1 MRIRGY
7 ACVWMAFCIGT
18 GALMNTASAQSK
30 GRDWFVSAGSSGD
43 GSQAAP
49 FGDPWEA
56 LEKCEAGDAI
66 HIAEGKY
73 FGRLGV
79 GMWEIPF
86 DGVQLLGGYSG
97 DFGERNPWTHP
108 SQLLWDKASK
118 NRPNQARVLARGKDV
133 VVDGIVVDM
142 RDQNE
147 YVDEQQS
154 GRKDRHVEETAISL
168 NHPGTVRNCVIVNA
182 CQECVVTPCGS
193 TIENNLFLNAL
204 IFAVKVN
211 ANLGDLKAVTGIRNN
226 TILFTWDNK
235 TPGKGA
241 YRGSAIHLG
250 QQVNAD
256 ITGNIL
262 ANNDNAAVFTNGA
275 LDRTSITKNAFAM
288 NLFANLL
295 TGEDGVKA
303 VVDDQTM
310 ELLEEVGLKAI
321 DGNQVVAHEL
331 PLDAAWLDLYSKR
344 TASQQGKVVMDDW
357 NKLRQLAGLPLMG
370 TGYKVATG
378 VAPPYDFGKAL
389 QLVVGR
395 KATPAAGARV
405 VALPVSFKS
414 AGPAVAAKTYEKS
427 EVQTWHRSP
436 DGVNRKALEM
446 LVALGGGAN
455 ISGLPAG
462 LKPDDHGGQKLYDV
476 EGQSAW
482 VTGFYRKG
490 SNVERVINQDSGWY
504 QGTGKP
510 TRLHVV
516 RGTAY
521 TTTGH
526 PKAGFVIDSI
536 ERYEPSAAA
545 IADAAAGKRPTGRDW
560 FVRAGNMGGDG
571 SKDKPFRDPF
581 QALEKCQSGDTI
593 HVAEGE
599 YHGKLKGGRWKIELP
614 YIALLGGYDANFTE
628 RAPWAHPTRLLC
640 PPDFKGTRGGV
651 TLEGDGDFTGT
662 IVDGFIFDKRTNN
675 NYDADK
681 NLVDQHTD
689 HSVQLRLERPECVVR
704 NCIFVNGGEDGI
716 QVANGMMVENNLFM
730 NHMGRA
736 ITIRSGHTTTPI
748 LLRNNTILFNWERA
762 GRFGAGRGYGG
773 EGIVVES
780 QVRATI
786 TNNIIQFS
794 DNNAIRFNAD
804 AKDVRITDNVF
815 AHNLWAIIYSTES
828 IIDDATFSQLGD
840 FGFAGSNGNRLLVPG
855 IPLDQE
861 WFDLYCKRTAY
872 APGKVQM
879 DDWNKLREILGE
891 PMLATGG
898 QAGSCRAPAYDWQKC
913 LKMVPKHPEC
923 AAGARPMT
931 EPAKFT
937 GIVREE
943 VAHEYAVTPWE
954 VAKKA
959 DTWAALDGKRVA
971 IKVGVERVDNS
982 FKLDDIKKEEY
993 DCYVLCSPT
1002 SLDGGLPMH
1011 CYVKRGT
1018 TAERGLRTAKMAPRG
1033 APDQL
1038 YLVSGIARANRT
1050 MVVEAIAKED

>member
-1 MRIRGY
+1 MFRTPLLLSLILL
-7 ACVWMAFCIGT
+7 CTMPDLV
-18 GALMNTASAQSK
+18 AQE
-30 GRDWFVSAGSSGD
+30 WFVRAGSTDGD
-43 GSQAAP
+43 GSKQKP
-49 FGDPWEA
+49 FNDPWQA
-56 LEKCEAGDAI
+56 LEKCQAGDTI
-66 HIAEGKY
+66 HVAEGKY

-86 DGVQLLGGYSG
+86 DGVQLLGGY
-97 DFGERNPWTHP
+97 DANFTERNPWTHQT
-108 SQLLWDKASK
+108 QLLWDKASK
-118 NRPNQARVLARGKDV
+118 NRPNQARVLVKAKAA
-133 VVDGIVVDM
+133 VVDGITIDM

-147 YVDEQQS
+147 YIDEQQS

-168 NHPGTVRNCVIVNA
+168 NHPGTVRNCVVVNA
-182 CQECVVTPCGS
+182 CQECVVTPSGS
-193 TIENNLFLNAL
+193 TIENNLFLNAM

-211 ANLGDLKAVTGIRNN
+211 ANLGDPKAVTGIKNN

-235 TPGKGA
+235 SPGKGA

-256 ITGNIL
+256 ISGNIL
-262 ANNDNAAVFTNGA
+262 AHNDNAAIYTNGA

-295 TGEDGVKA
+295 TGEGGTKA

-321 DGNQVVAHEL
+321 DGNQVVAHQL
-331 PLDAAWLDLYSKR
+331 PLDTAWLDLYSKR

-378 VAPPYDFGKAL
+378 VAPPYALDKAL
-389 QLVVGR
+389 QLVLER

-405 VALPVSFKS
+405 VPLPVAFK
-414 AGPAVAAKTYEKS
+414 AAAAPVASKSYEKG
-427 EVQTWHRSP
+427 EVQNWARSP
-436 DGVNRKALEM
+436 DTVNGKALEM

-455 ISGLPAG
+455 IAGIPAG
-462 LKPDDHGGQKLYDV
+462 LKPDDHGGHKLYDS
-476 EGQSAW
+476 EGQGTF
-482 VTGFYRKG
+482 VVGFFKKG
-490 SNVERVINQDSGWY
+490 TNAERVINQDSGWY

-510 TRLHVV
+510 QRLHVV

-521 TTTGH
+521 TTTGY

-536 ERYEPSAAA
+536 ERYEPAAA
-545 IADAAAGKRPTGRDW
+545 ATGADSKRPKGRDW
-560 FVRAGNMGGDG
+560 FVKAGNMGGDG

-581 QALEKCQSGDTI
+581 QVLEKCQSGDTI

-640 PPDFKGTRGGV
+640 PPDFKGTRGGI
-651 TLEGDGDFTGT
+651 TLEGDGDHTGT
-662 IVDGFIFDKRTNN
+662 IVDGFLFDKRTNN
-675 NYDADK
+675 NYGPDK
-681 NLVDQHTD
+681 NLVDQETD
-689 HSVQLRLERPECVVR
+689 HSPQLRLERPECVVR

-716 QVANGMMVENNLFM
+716 MVANGGLVENNLFM
-730 NHMGRA
+730 NHIGRA
-736 ITIRSGHTTTPI
+736 ISIRSGHTTAPI
-748 LLRNNTILFNWERA
+748 TVRNNTILFNWERA

-780 QVRATI
+780 QVRANI
-786 TNNIIQFS
+786 TGNIIQFS

-804 AKDVRITDNVF
+804 PKDVRITDNVF
-815 AHNLWAIIYSTES
+815 AHNLWAIIYRTEN
-828 IIDDATFSQLGD
+828 IIDDATFGQLGD
-840 FGFAGSNGNRLLVPG
+840 FGFAASSGNRLLVPG
-855 IPLDQE
+855 IPLDAA

-872 APGKVQM
+872 VPGKVQM

-898 QAGSCRAPAYDWQKC
+898 QAGSCRAPAYDWQKT
-913 LKMVPKHPEC
+913 LTMVPKNPEC
-923 AAGARPMT
+923 KAGARPFQ
-931 EPAKFT
+931 EAAKFT

-943 VAHEYAVTPWE
+943 TTQEYTETPWE
-954 VAKKA
+954 TAKKA

-971 IKVGVERVDNS
+971 LKVGVQRVDNQ
-982 FKLDDIKKEEY
+982 FKLDDIKKEDY

-1002 SLDGGLPMH
+1002 GLDGGLPMH

-1018 TAERGLRTAKMAPRG
+1018 LAERGLRTAKMAERG
-1033 APDQL
+1033 SPDQL
-1038 YLVSGIARANRT
+1038 YLVSGVARANRT
-1050 MVVEAIAKED
+1050 LVVEVVAKTD